1 MSEDNSKAAGGC
13 ERYGNADDADIDE
26 LMEGVLSHST
36 NKFITYAVKMFYDYC
51 NSKRYDPEFEG
62 KTITVLNNLL
72 KEFYVSVRRAKGII
86 YLASVL

>member
-1 MSEDNSKAAGGC
+1 MCYHVTQTK
-13 ERYGNADDADIDE
+13 
-26 LMEGVLSHST
+26 ST
-36 NKFITYAVKMFYDYC
+36 NYAVKMLYDYC
-51 NSKRYDPEFEG
+51 SSKGYDPEFEG

>member
-1 MSEDNSKAAGGC
+1 M
-13 ERYGNADDADIDE
+13 
-26 LMEGVLSHST
+26 
-36 NKFITYAVKMFYDYC
+36 
-51 NSKRYDPEFEG
+51 YDPEFEG